1 LLRCRNFELEKLN
14 YSTEGD
20 NCMKFE
26 LMELINLAWKAIM
39 DNNRWMAW
47 NLLLALIPLAISFW
61 LFHWPRSRWLRWGVF
76 LLMGATWIPF
86 YGSYNYGYLDK
97 LKPAVHRIHSGMDS
111 IDLGIDTSYFVGAIA
126 LTLVL
131 MGLDMFLLRLR
142 GTRSL
147 LWWVGLLVF
156 LGFLPNAP
164 YVLTDII
171 HFYDTIRWNHSVW
184 VITLAVIPQYLMFM
198 IVGFEAYV
206 LSLIYLGY
214 YLKGHGLGKFILW
227 VELILHGLCAVG
239 IYLGR
244 FKRLNSWQIIT
255 KPDDVVMSVL
265 NDLTEKRP
273 ALVMAVT
280 FVVIAVF
287 YWLMKQMT
295 LAIFYWQSRARA
307 SVETSE
313 SDLPTAQLLTPQ
325 PPSLKGKEE

>member
-1 LLRCRNFELEKLN
+1 
-14 YSTEGD
+14 
-20 NCMKFE
+20 MKFE

-47 NLLLALIPLAISFW
+47 NLFLALIPLAISFW

-86 YGSYNYGYLDK
+86 YGSYNYGILNAT
-97 LKPAVHRIHSGMDS
+97 LKPAVHRIHSEMDS
-111 IDLGIDTSYFVGAIA
+111 IDLGIDTSYLVGAIA

-131 MGLDMFLLRLR
+131 MGLDIFWLRLR
-142 GTRSL
+142 GTRSI

-156 LGFLPNAP
+156 IGFLPNAP

-184 VITLAVIPQYLMFM
+184 VITLAVIPQYLVFM

-227 VELILHGLCAVG
+227 AELILHGLSTVG

-244 FKRLNSWQIIT
+244 FKRFNSWHILT

-325 PPSLKGKEE
+325 PPSLEGKEE

>member
-1 LLRCRNFELEKLN
+1 
-14 YSTEGD
+14 
-20 NCMKFE
+20 MKFE
-26 LMELINLAWKAIM
+26 LMALMNAAWKAIM
-39 DNNRWMAW
+39 DNNRWMVW

-86 YGSYNYGYLDK
+86 YGSYNYGHLNDD
-97 LKPAVHRIHSGMDS
+97 LKPVVQRIHSGMDS
-111 IDLGIDTSYFVGAIA
+111 IDLGIDTSYLVGAIA

-147 LWWVGLLVF
+147 LWWVGFLIF

-164 YVLTDII
+164 YVLTDIL
-171 HFYDTIRWNHSVW
+171 HFYNNIRANHSVW
-184 VITLAVIPQYLMFM
+184 VITLVVIPQYLMFM

-214 YLKGHGLGKFILW
+214 YLKGHGLGKFILL
-227 VELILHGLCAVG
+227 VELILHGLSTVG

-244 FKRLNSWQIIT
+244 FKRFNSWHILTQ
-255 KPDDVVMSVL
+255 PDDVVMSVF

-280 FVVIAVF
+280 FLVIAVL
-287 YWLMKQMT
+287 YWLFKQMT

-307 SVETSE
+307 SVETSQ
-313 SDLPTAQLLTPQ
+313 SDLPTAE
-325 PPSLKGKEE
+325 S